1 MHKRNSL
8 MKQVNPQKCR
18 GEKMLESEEL
28 DIGKLC
34 TKGKRIWGQ
43 SKREI
48 VQSDKL
54 DKVEAATFG
63 ADPVLAELV
72 KQRDDIE
79 KAIILHVDERLKEM
93 RAEIPGEDPANME
106 AQ

>member
-1 MHKRNSL
+1 M
-8 MKQVNPQKCR
+8 P
-18 GEKMLESEEL
+18 GEKEEL
-28 DIGKLC
+28 DVGKLC

-54 DKVEAATFG
+54 DKIESATFG
-63 ADPVLAELV
+63 ADMVLARLV
-72 KQRDDIE
+72 KQKEDIE

-93 RAEIPGEDPANME
+93 RAEIPEDPANNE
-106 AQ
+106 VGAQ